1 MEAIKMLLPSRNFF
15 PRSMD
20 LFRDDFF
27 DQDVNIMKAD
37 IKTKDGNYIMEIELP
52 GIDKKNITL
61 DYDNGYLTV
70 SATKEEVLEEN
81 QEYVHKERYYGS
93 YQRSFYVGDIDE
105 ADIKA
110 KYEDG
115 MLKIVLPKVEEIPE
129 SKKQITID

>member
-1 MEAIKMLLPSRNFF
+1 MLLPSRNFF